1 MRSKLGMGRRAIGSI
16 RNLCQPQAKPSLL
29 PMTMLLL
36 RTEEDNSWFVLYRVS
51 ALNSPESLAFV
62 ASWLAS
68 TGHIVL
74 TYLSAWVEFL
84 DVDSQDANPNTHL
97 LPDNPQHAQVA
108 QHNNSP
114 WAKNNE
120 RLEPPRGR
128 LPDLDGARTRLGS
141 STTESRW
148 KAFTKASAYPAI
160 SANGGERVR
169 EEWLIENGPDYSRPW
184 LANNGEK
191 DDEQTFFGS
200 KAKRKRWW
208 IRMQRKIIRSPM
220 IPLVIRS
227 IVWGFSMVA
236 LALGSSIHRLTV
248 NVRPRNTTS
257 ADMAIAVDA
266 VALVYLL
273 YITYDEYTGK
283 PLGLRSAIAK
293 IRLIFLDLFFIVF
306 DSANLSLAMESTKH
320 NAINHS
326 CSSNDRIC
334 NRQKALASVLLIALI
349 AWLLTFSIS
358 VLR

>member
-1 MRSKLGMGRRAIGSI
+1 M
-16 RNLCQPQAKPSLL
+16 
-29 PMTMLLL
+29 
-36 RTEEDNSWFVLYRVS
+36 
-51 ALNSPESLAFV
+51 
-62 ASWLAS
+62 
-68 TGHIVL
+68 
-74 TYLSAWVEFL
+74 EFL
-84 DVDSQDANPNTHL
+84 DEESQDTDPNTHL
-97 LPDNPQHAQVA
+97 LPHSPQHAQVA

-128 LPDLDGARTRLGS
+128 LPDLDGARTRRGS
-141 STTESRW
+141 PTTESRW
-148 KAFTKASAYPAI
+148 KAFTRASAYPAI
-160 SANGGERVR
+160 SANGGERVT
-169 EEWLIENGPDYSRPW
+169 EEWLIQNGPDYSQPW
-184 LANNGEK
+184 LANSGEK
-191 DDEQTFFGS
+191 DEEHTFFGS

-220 IPLVIRS
+220 IPLVLRS

-248 NVRPRNTTS
+248 NIKPRYTTS

-283 PLGLRSAIAK
+283 PLGLRSAVAK

-306 DSANLSLAMESTKH
+306 DSANLSLAMESTTH
-320 NAINHS
+320 NGANGS
-326 CSSNDRIC
+326 CSSNDKIC
-334 NRQKALASVLLIALI
+334 DRQKALASVLLIALI